1 MIVTFTF
8 HCLELSEILKILLVF
23 IVLAVIMEF
32 IGLLLT
38 RAIHIEDAAAFLW
51 VGFPSVAVRF
61 IFLTI
66 GTTTSDGL
74 VVVAILVTL
83 IVARIIISIATTR
96 RVGIRITIGVAIGIT
111 ISSTSRIS
119 LGCVSLGLEFDND
132 CIKLFDEGIV
142 IFDDG

>member
-1 MIVTFTF
+1 M
-8 HCLELSEILKILLVF
+8 ELFEILKILLVF

-74 VVVAILVTL
+74 VVVAILITL
-83 IVARIIISIATTR
+83 IADFVRYRGELVVCRYDA
-96 RVGIRITIGVAIGIT
+96 
-111 ISSTSRIS
+111 
-119 LGCVSLGLEFDND
+119 CVQ
-132 CIKLFDEGIV
+132 
-142 IFDDG
+142 